1 MRERVILRT
10 DDGLVLMRAP
20 ISQPLFWAP
29 EDGGVPFVFP
39 SRESAQQYAWKANH
53 NAHPVVQELVEC
65 SE

>member
-1 MRERVILRT
+1 MRERVILRA
-10 DDGLVLMRAP
+10 DDGTVLMKPARP
-20 ISQPLFWAP
+20 GQPFIFSSH
-29 EDGGVPFVFP
+29 GVPFVFP